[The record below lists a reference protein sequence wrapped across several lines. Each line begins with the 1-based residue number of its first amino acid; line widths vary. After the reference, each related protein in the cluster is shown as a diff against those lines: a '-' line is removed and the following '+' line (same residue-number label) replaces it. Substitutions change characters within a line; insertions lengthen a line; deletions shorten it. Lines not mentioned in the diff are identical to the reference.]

1 MEEKLSVAP
10 MMEWTNPHWRSFIRG
25 VTRKT
30 VLYTEMVVDGT
41 ITHQSNNLDVLVGQN
56 IFENPSV
63 IQLGGNSPEE
73 LGKAVDILDCY
84 GEYNEFNLN
93 CGCPSDRVAS
103 KRCFG
108 AKLMLQPELVRQ
120 IVSEM
125 GRRTSKPIT
134 IKCRLGVD
142 DHDSYEELTKF
153 IQTTSTGGIK
163 KYIIHA
169 RKCLLQGL
177 SCKQNR
183 EIPPLHYDW
192 VHRLQKDFPDLRFV
206 LNGGI
211 KSFDTVKEHMNEWND
226 LPGLEGG
233 MIGRQAYS
241 DPLMFAQADSIIFN
255 TRDPCPT
262 RRACIER
269 YLDYTDHIQSASE
282 PVVWHQNK
290 KPNKVAGALELVLP
304 LHSLFTGYPGTSKY
318 KKTLNDNYQKIRKT
332 RSASVREI
340 VEPALE
346 VLPEYIL
353 DKEIISREQLEK
365 GYDVDSSTSSSSE
378 FDPSSVF
385 HIDGNDNNNNNDDD
399 DDERELTPTIN
410 INKEKKKTSALI
422 SLEDYWNQC
431 KNEFKD
437 RDRQLHARYLS

>member
-1 MEEKLSVAP
+1 

-30 VLYTEMVVDGT
+30 VLYTEMVVDST
-41 ITHQSNNLDVLVGQN
+41 ITHQANNLDVLVGQN
-56 IFENPSV
+56 IFESPSV
-63 IQLGGNSPEE
+63 VQLGGNDPEE
-73 LGKAVDILDCY
+73 LGKAVDILDGY
-84 GEYNEFNLN
+84 GAYNEFNLN

-120 IVSEM
+120 IVTVM
-125 GRRTSKPIT
+125 GRRTCNPIT

-169 RKCLLQGL
+169 RKCLLKGL

-192 VHRLQKDFPDLRFV
+192 VHRLQQDFPDLRFV

-211 KSFDTVKEHMNEWND
+211 KSFDTVKEHMNEWNE

-241 DPLMFAQADSIIFN
+241 NPLMFAEADSTIFN

-269 YLDYTDHIQSASE
+269 YLDYTDHIQSTSE
-282 PVVWHQNK
+282 PVVWHQDK

-304 LHSLFTGYPGTSKY
+304 LHSLFTGIPGTQKY
-318 KKTLNDNYQKIRKT
+318 KKTLNDCYQKIRKT
-332 RSASVREI
+332 RFACVREI

-353 DKEIISREQLEK
+353 DKEIVSRERLEK
-365 GYDVDSSTSSSSE
+365 GNDVDTNKVDTSTSSSLSVS
-378 FDPSSVF
+378 DPSSVF
-385 HIDGNDNNNNNDDD
+385 HIDAKDDD
-399 DDERELTPTIN
+399 DDVDDKFSESTPPI
-410 INKEKKKTSALI
+410 KKDNSKTEALI
-422 SLEDYWNQC
+422 NLEDYWNQC

-437 RDRQLHARYLS
+437 RDRTLHPRYLS